1 MVAAGDSFGAVYD
14 ALNDYATFV
23 VPDLLGFGGSMVTM
37 SSNDAAAHT
46 AALDAALTP
55 LRLDQRLTV
64 VAGHPVGGCLAVRW
78 AAEHPGSTGLESS
91 RGV

>member
-14 ALNDYATFV
+14 ALNEYATFV
-23 VPDLLGFGGSMVTM
+23 VPDLLSFGESMVTT
-37 SSNDAAAHT
+37 SSNDAATQT
-46 AALDAALTP
+46 AALDAALTA
-55 LRLDQRLTV
+55 LGLDQRLTV
-64 VAGHPVGGCLAVRW
+64 VAGHPVGGCMAVRW